1 MSMWNSLHPGLR
13 EKAMNSVRLTLKAEV
28 LSIMSADELRPAIE
42 PLPTQEMDP
51 ELLAA
56 FLMEPE
62 PEEID
67 LDRS

>member
-1 MSMWNSLHPGLR
+1 
-13 EKAMNSVRLTLKAEV
+13 MNSVHLTLKAEV

-56 FLMEPE
+56 FHMEPE

-67 LDRS
+67 LDHS